1 MSASR
6 EVSARY
12 VDCRQVSHHGI
23 IPSVSPFTHV
33 RVSAPVEDAP
43 LTMNTMPRH
52 LPVSPLRPAI
62 PLYINEKEDKREGG
76 HLPDSVCLLS
86 HYVFLCFIQLSCP
99 PPPPQCNDC
108 SWACVGER
116 EDGAARRCC
125 LFCCETCLY
134 GRCLSLVARL
144 LEQGEHILLVCLDT
158 RLVEGVD
165 TKQLS

>member
-1 MSASR
+1 MRKKTNGREDGSLTPFVFFLIMSFC
-6 EVSARY
+6 VYSALM
-12 VDCRQVSHHGI
+12 S
-23 IPSVSPFTHV
+23 SSST
-33 RVSAPVEDAP
+33 
-43 LTMNTMPRH
+43 
-52 LPVSPLRPAI
+52 
-62 PLYINEKEDKREGG
+62 
-76 HLPDSVCLLS
+76 
-86 HYVFLCFIQLSCP
+86 
-99 PPPPQCNDC
+99 CNDC